1 VEKKD
6 VKKSNHKILVVYYSK
21 TGHTR
26 KIAQDIAK
34 QIDADLEEITDQKK
48 RTGLLGFILGG
59 RDALT
64 GKKTKISEIRKNPA
78 EYGLVIL
85 GGPIWAGS
93 ITPAVRTY
101 INQYKDSL
109 PPVASFFSSGG
120 KTPDQVFEKLSNL
133 LPEKLVSIMGLSQEE
148 LKDTQNYHAR
158 LSSFLKKTGEFLGK
172 K

>member
-1 VEKKD
+1 MEKKE
-6 VKKSNHKILVVYYSK
+6 VNKSNYKILVVYYSK

-34 QIDADLEEITDQKK
+34 KMDADLEEITDQKK
-48 RTGLLGFILGG
+48 RTGLLGFISGG

-64 GKKTKISEIRKNPA
+64 KKETNISEMRKNPA
-78 EYGLVIL
+78 EYDLVIL
-85 GGPIWAGS
+85 GGPIWAGN

-109 PPVASFFSSGG
+109 PSVAFFFSSGG
-120 KTPDQVFEKLSNL
+120 DKPGQIFEKLSIL
-133 LPEKLVSIMGLSQEE
+133 LKENLVSIMGLSQGE
-148 LKDTQNYHAR
+148 LKNTQVYCAR
-158 LSSFLKKTGEFLGK
+158 LSSFLKKIGEFLEK